1 MPMVAGRGATAMPNP
16 PAQRRQENGLPAE
29 GLKLLR
35 LFLSIEKKAD
45 RDRVFQTVEK
55 FIERLKE
62 QQ

>member
-1 MPMVAGRGATAMPNP
+1 MPNSP
-16 PAQRRQENGLPAE
+16 TQRQQEDGLPAE

-45 RDRVFQTVEK
+45 RDRAFQTVER
-55 FIERLKE
+55 FIEKLKE

>member
-1 MPMVAGRGATAMPNP
+1 MPNP
-16 PAQRRQENGLPAE
+16 HAHGEPEAGLPAE

-45 RDRVFQTVEK
+45 RDQAFQTVEK
-55 FIERLKE
+55 FIEKLKE